1 MAKNTIDIDV
11 TCKIVSVYPNGNN
24 AVIATLDTLDLAA
37 FLSEIDL
44 NTIVDI
50 IGVETILDAIDK
62 DDAVKFYGIT
72 EAE

>member
-1 MAKNTIDIDV
+1 MAKETIDIDV
-11 TCKIVSVYPNGNN
+11 KCKNVMVHPDGRQ
-24 AVIATLDTLDLAA
+24 VIATLDTLDLND
-37 FLSEIDL
+37 FLSQVDL
-44 NTIVDI
+44 NLLVDI